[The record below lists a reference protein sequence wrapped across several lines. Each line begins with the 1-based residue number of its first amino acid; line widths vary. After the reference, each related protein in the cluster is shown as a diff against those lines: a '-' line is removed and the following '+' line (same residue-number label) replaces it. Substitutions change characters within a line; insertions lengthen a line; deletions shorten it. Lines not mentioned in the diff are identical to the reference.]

1 MKVLVTGAA
10 GFIGSHVVE
19 RLLKEGHEVM
29 GVDSFDVYYSRNQ
42 KEKNLMPVLLHPKF
56 KLVEDNLSTMALI
69 KVLKGAEVVV
79 HLAAQPGV
87 RGSWGSSFHRYI
99 TNNIQVTQKLLEES
113 KSNKLK
119 RFVYASSSSV
129 YGDISPQSGE
139 EIAVLNE
146 EMMCKPRSPY
156 GVTKLA
162 AENLC
167 QLYHQE
173 YKMPTVSLRFFSVY
187 GPGQR
192 PDMAFN
198 RFCHS
203 ILHDAALTI
212 YGDGKQIRDFTYVDD
227 VAEIITAAVTS
238 QAAVGQIVNVGG
250 GSPASLMEAVA
261 FLEEI
266 SGKTCAKTFLE
277 RQKGDVFST
286 RADTTKLEKIF
297 GIKPKTSLREG
308 LARQWE
314 WMKKFVQAED
324 DEQAIKAQVQPIT
337 GVDEAAIAEVK
348 ADEKAAKKA
357 TRKAKAGKSDKKTLV
372 GETQDNA
379 SESPIPDSNG

>member
-1 MKVLVTGAA
+1 MKILVTGAA
-10 GFIGSHVVE
+10 GFIGSKVVA
-19 RLLKEGHEVM
+19 RLLQEGHEVT
-29 GVDSFDVYYSRNQ
+29 GVDSFDIYYSRSQ
-42 KEKNLMPVLLHPKF
+42 KEKNLMQVLLHPKF
-56 KLVEDNLSTMALI
+56 KLVEDNLAEMPLV
-69 KVLKGAEVVV
+69 KVVKGTEAIV

-113 KSNKLK
+113 KGNKLK

-129 YGDISPQSGE
+129 YGDLPPQEGQD
-139 EIAVLNE
+139 ITILNE
-146 EMMCKPRSPY
+146 EMICKPRSPY

-162 AENLC
+162 AENLV

-203 ILHDAALTI
+203 IIHDAALTI
-212 YGDGKQIRDFTYVDD
+212 YGDGKQVRDFTFVND
-227 VAEIITAAVTS
+227 VVEVIAASVTNE
-238 QAAVGQIVNVGG
+238 AAIGQVVNVGG
-250 GSPASLMEAVA
+250 GSPCTLSEAVTM
-261 FLEEI
+261 LEEI
-266 SGKTCAKTFLE
+266 SGRTCPKTFLE

-286 RADTTKLEKIF
+286 RADTTKLERIF
-297 GIKPKTSLREG
+297 GSKPKTSLREG
-308 LARQWE
+308 LTQQWD
-314 WMKKFVQAED
+314 WMQKFIHAED
-324 DEQAIKAQVQPIT
+324 EEQAIKAQVQPIT
-337 GVDEAAIAEVK
+337 GVDGEALAEVK

-357 TRKAKAGKSDKKTLV
+357 ARKAKSAKENTEKQG
-372 GETQDNA
+372 
-379 SESPIPDSNG
+379 

>member
-1 MKVLVTGAA
+1 M
-10 GFIGSHVVE
+10 
-19 RLLKEGHEVM
+19 
-29 GVDSFDVYYSRNQ
+29 
-42 KEKNLMPVLLHPKF
+42 
-56 KLVEDNLSTMALI
+56 
-69 KVLKGAEVVV
+69 
-79 HLAAQPGV
+79 
-87 RGSWGSSFHRYI
+87 
-99 TNNIQVTQKLLEES
+99 TQKLLEES

-129 YGDISPQSGE
+129 YGDIQPQPGE

-162 AENLC
+162 GENLC

-187 GPGQR
+187 GPSQR

-212 YGDGKQIRDFTYVDD
+212 YGDGKQVRDFTYVED
-227 VAEIITAAVTS
+227 VAEIIAAAVTS
-238 QAAVGQIVNVGG
+238 EAAVGQIVNVGG
-250 GSPASLMEAVA
+250 GSPATLMEAVTL
-261 FLEEI
+261 LEEI
-266 SGKTCAKTFLE
+266 SGKTCAKTYLE
-277 RQKGDVFST
+277 RQRGDVFST

-308 LARQWE
+308 LTQQWG
-314 WMKKFVQAED
+314 WMQKFVQAED
-324 DEQAIKAQVQPIT
+324 DEQTIKAQVQPIT

-357 TRKAKAGKSDKKTLV
+357 ARKAKVGKTTKTSLA
-372 GETQDNA
+372 GETSDRD
-379 SESPIPDSNG
+379 SEPPKPGSDG

>member
-1 MKVLVTGAA
+1 MKILVTGAA
-10 GFIGSHVVE
+10 GFIGSHVVAK
-19 RLLKEGHEVM
+19 LLEQGHEVM
-29 GVDSFDVYYSRNQ
+29 GVDSFDIYYSRSQ

-56 KLVEDNLSTMALI
+56 KLVEDNLADMALV
-69 KVLKGAEVVV
+69 KVVKGTEAIV

-113 KSNKLK
+113 KANKLK

-129 YGDISPQSGE
+129 YGDHAPQEGQDV
-139 EIAVLNE
+139 AVLHE
-146 EMMCKPRSPY
+146 EMICKPRSPY

-162 AENLC
+162 AEKLV

-203 ILHDAALTI
+203 ILHDAALTV
-212 YGDGKQIRDFTYVDD
+212 YGDGKQVRDFTFVDD
-227 VAEIITAAVTS
+227 VVEVIAAAVTS
-238 QAAVGQIVNVGG
+238 ETAVGEVVNVGG
-250 GSPASLMEAVA
+250 GSPCTLMEAVTM
-261 FLEEI
+261 LEEI
-266 SGKTCAKTFLE
+266 SGKTCPKTFLE

-286 RADTTKLEKIF
+286 RADTAKLERIF
-297 GIKPKTSLREG
+297 GVKPKTPLREG
-308 LARQWE
+308 LVKQWE
-314 WMKKFVQAED
+314 WMQKFVQAED
-324 DEQAIKAQVQPIT
+324 EEQAIKAQVQPIT
-337 GVDEAAIAEVK
+337 GVDEAVLAEAK
-348 ADEKAAKKA
+348 ADEKATKKA
-357 TRKAKAGKSDKKTLV
+357 ARKAEKATKAAKAKPGTT
-372 GETQDNA
+372 EA
-379 SESPIPDSNG
+379 

>member
-1 MKVLVTGAA
+1 MKILVTGAA
-10 GFIGSHVVE
+10 GFIGSHVVA
-19 RLLKEGHEVM
+19 RLLQEGHDVM
-29 GVDSFDVYYSRNQ
+29 GVDSFDVYYSRSQ

-56 KLVEDNLSTMALI
+56 KLVEDNLADMALV
-69 KVLKGAEVVV
+69 KVVKGTEAIV

-87 RGSWGSSFHRYI
+87 RGSWGSSFHRYL

-113 KSNKLK
+113 KANHLK

-129 YGDISPQSGE
+129 YGDIPQQPGG

-146 EMMCKPRSPY
+146 EIVCKPRSPY

-162 AENLC
+162 AENLV

-198 RFCHS
+198 RFCHN

-212 YGDGKQIRDFTYVDD
+212 YGDGKQVRDFTYIDD
-227 VAEIITAAVTS
+227 VVEIIAASVTS
-238 QAAVGQIVNVGG
+238 EAAVGQVVNVGG
-250 GSPASLMEAVA
+250 GSPCTLLEAVTL
-261 FLEEI
+261 LEEI

-277 RQKGDVFST
+277 HQKGDVFST
-286 RADTTKLEKIF
+286 RADTAKLAQIF
-297 GIKPKTSLREG
+297 GAKPGIPLREG

-314 WMKKFVQAED
+314 WMQKFVQAED
-324 DEQAIKAQVQPIT
+324 EEQAIKAQVQPIT
-337 GVDEAAIAEVK
+337 GVDEAAIAEAK
-348 ADEKAAKKA
+348 ADEKATKKA
-357 TRKAKAGKSDKKTLV
+357 ARKAKGKSPAK
-372 GETQDNA
+372 
-379 SESPIPDSNG
+379 ES